1 VSAPAPQRPAPPP
14 PPPPAPKKPAPQQP
28 PASARRE
35 PRTRLRPGLR
45 SGLRRAAR
53 IAIVLL
59 LVAVAWVAWLAIA
72 LEDFSGALE
81 DGDPVALERRID
93 WVNVQ
98 QGLRDDLAAIASSQ
112 ATSGL
117 NDRAIAALTTRQ
129 AVANLLRTVK
139 LDDRG
144 WDMAAPATW
153 PAPSF
158 SWLGIRHAFFSGGPF
173 AFRVDVRP
181 ESRTIKRP
189 LILLFKW
196 RGDWQLARVF
206 LPEDSFGRTP
216 RTPQASAQPQTAA
229 QPQASTQP
237 APAAAPPPGAEQAV
251 LYEETGSDSNGK
263 HLTGSVTWR
272 TEQTPSASGGPPELA
287 VVAEAR
293 IPGQPLGMTMTIHRN
308 RDRTLPAS
316 HTIDIKFDLPPNMPN
331 GGILNVAAVQLKGD
345 DQNPGQKLAGSVV
358 KVSPDY
364 FLVGLSAIEMDTR
377 LNLQLLKDRPWFDI
391 LFVYGNNHRAILS
404 LEKGTTGE
412 KVMAEALAQ
421 WASTPAAEGGAAR

>member
-1 VSAPAPQRPAPPP
+1 V
-14 PPPPAPKKPAPQQP
+14 
-28 PASARRE
+28 
-35 PRTRLRPGLR
+35 
-45 SGLRRAAR
+45 
-53 IAIVLL
+53 L
-59 LVAVAWVAWLAIA
+59 LVAVAWIAWLAIA

-144 WDMAAPATW
+144 WDLAAPATW

-158 SWLGIRHAFFSGGPF
+158 SWLGIRHAFFSGSPF

-181 ESRTIKRP
+181 ESGTIKRP

-216 RTPQASAQPQTAA
+216 RASTQPQTSA
-229 QPQASTQP
+229 QPQASAQP
-237 APAAAPPPGAEQAV
+237 APAAAPPPGAQRAV
-251 LYEETGSDSNGK
+251 LYEETGPDSNSK

-272 TEQTPSASGGPPELA
+272 TEQTPSAAGGPPDLA

-316 HTIDIKFDLPPNMPN
+316 HTIDIKFDLPPDMPN

-345 DQNPGQKLAGSVV
+345 DENPGQKLAGSVV

-364 FLVGLSAIEMDTR
+364 FLVGLSAIEMDMR

-404 LEKGTTGE
+404 LEKGITGE

-421 WASTPAAEGGAAR
+421 WASTPAAEGGGVR

>member
-1 VSAPAPQRPAPPP
+1 SRPWRRPPSRLP
-14 PPPPAPKKPAPQQP
+14 IARRCAG
-28 PASARRE
+28 RRE

-293 IPGQPLGMTMTIHRN
+293 IPPQSRPDPAREPHHRHQV
-308 RDRTLPAS
+308 R
-316 HTIDIKFDLPPNMPN
+316 
-331 GGILNVAAVQLKGD
+331 
-345 DQNPGQKLAGSVV
+345 
-358 KVSPDY
+358 
-364 FLVGLSAIEMDTR
+364 
-377 LNLQLLKDRPWFDI
+377 
-391 LFVYGNNHRAILS
+391 
-404 LEKGTTGE
+404 
-412 KVMAEALAQ
+412 
-421 WASTPAAEGGAAR
+421 PAAEHAQRRHPQRGRGPVERRRPKPRSKARRQRGQGEPGLLPGRAVRHRNGHAAQSATPQGPSLVRHPVRLRQQPPRHSVARKGHHRRKGHG